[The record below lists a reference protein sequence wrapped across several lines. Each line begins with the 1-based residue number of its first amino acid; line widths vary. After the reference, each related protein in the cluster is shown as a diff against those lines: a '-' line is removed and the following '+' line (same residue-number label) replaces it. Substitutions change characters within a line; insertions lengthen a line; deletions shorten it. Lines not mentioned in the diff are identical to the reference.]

1 MRCQASRAAAS
12 SAASATSTAPE
23 ISVRQVSVPGGS
35 FGAVAVLT
43 LDRPRAKNA
52 VGRALL
58 AGLRAELAQLRD
70 AAPGNR
76 PRALVLGSAVPGAF
90 CAGADLRERKT
101 MTQDEAR
108 AFVDALR
115 DTFTEIAELPVPT
128 VAAVNG

>member
-1 MRCQASRAAAS
+1 MA
-12 SAASATSTAPE
+12 E
-23 ISVRQVSVPGGS
+23 
-35 FGAVAVLT
+35 LT
-43 LDRPRAKNA
+43 LDRPSAKNA

-76 PRALVLGSAVPGAF
+76 PRALVLRSAVPGAF

-108 AFVDALR
+108 ARKKTGHTVMATELRPSVD
-115 DTFTEIAELPVPT
+115 IAVL
-128 VAAVNG
+128 G

>member
-1 MRCQASRAAAS
+1 MRCQASRAADS

-76 PRALVLGSAVPGAF
+76 PRALVLRSAVPGAF

-115 DTFTEIAELPVPT
+115 DMVP
-128 VAAVNG
+128 